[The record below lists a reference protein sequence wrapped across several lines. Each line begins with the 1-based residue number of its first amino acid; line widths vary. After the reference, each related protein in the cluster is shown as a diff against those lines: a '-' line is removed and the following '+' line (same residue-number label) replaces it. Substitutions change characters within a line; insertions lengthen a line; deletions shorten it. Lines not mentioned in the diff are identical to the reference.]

1 VIKNL
6 IPTEDAYWFAYE
18 PSTGALQMGVTEAGL
33 VTSTL
38 AEEFEY
44 GPDVLVKINAHKA
57 KLQDPVAD
65 SAESAQPGFYLNRG
79 TIKLLKKEHC
89 AGKVNLY
96 QALEDHPDNEV

>member
-1 VIKNL
+1 MKNL
-6 IPTEDAYWFAYE
+6 IPTEDTYWFAYE

-44 GPDVLVKINAHKA
+44 GPDVLAKLEAHQA
-57 KLQDPVAD
+57 KLQDPTTDDDEPAR
-65 SAESAQPGFYLNRG
+65 PGFYLNRG

-89 AGKVNLY
+89 AGKANLY